1 MAVETVRKSDFCT
14 NCLTL
19 ALPPYPPPPKK
30 KTEITHYISPFA
42 VVLQTTVVS
51 AFLKIGARACMFVRV
66 RACVRACVRVC
77 VWIVNSSALVWL
89 FPFFF
94 LLYSGCTLFQSSSS
108 WCCPHSNLS
117 NREVVVKEPR
127 TRTTTTTTTTTTNKQ
142 TKKQVNK
149 QRASAAG
156 IIRHWHYKGKWT
168 KQEAEG
174 RAKREGFM
182 LNYVDSTREMRTRWS
197 APPGVS

>member
-1 MAVETVRKSDFCT
+1 MQIFGAGVVWSRTTIYLGEVRKNGEMAVETVRKSDFCT

-77 VWIVNSSALVWL
+77 V
-89 FPFFF
+89 
-94 LLYSGCTLFQSSSS
+94 
-108 WCCPHSNLS
+108 
-117 NREVVVKEPR
+117 
-127 TRTTTTTTTTTTNKQ
+127 
-142 TKKQVNK
+142 
-149 QRASAAG
+149 
-156 IIRHWHYKGKWT
+156 
-168 KQEAEG
+168 
-174 RAKREGFM
+174 
-182 LNYVDSTREMRTRWS
+182 
-197 APPGVS
+197 